1 MQSMTGFGQALGQW
15 YDAAQNVTWHWSV
28 EVKSVNHRALDVRV
42 RAGGAMDDIERD
54 VRNQIADRLHRGA
67 VQVSVQYDRVE
78 EGTSAQLSLDTQALT
93 RLADQLEALDGRRPT
108 ALELLHVK
116 GMLVSQDDSKPSFR
130 DTLDPTL
137 RAAVLASVQEALGQ
151 LLAKRQEEGMA
162 MQQVLRDQL
171 DQMTQALVIAKAEA
185 ASVPQALKMR
195 LEKNLQAL
203 QAGDIDPDR
212 LAQEVALLAAKAD
225 VTEEVERFDAH
236 IASALG
242 LLDTKGSVGRKLEF
256 LAQEFNREAN
266 TLCSK
271 SGSIALTNAG
281 LALKGLID
289 QWREQSANIE

>member
-1 MQSMTGFGQALGQW
+1 
-15 YDAAQNVTWHWSV
+15 
-28 EVKSVNHRALDVRV
+28 
-42 RAGGAMDDIERD
+42 MDDIERD

-130 DTLDPTL
+130 DKLDPTL

-185 ASVPQALKMR
+185 ASVPQAIKMR

-225 VTEEVERFDAH
+225 VTEEVNDLMLTSPAR
-236 IASALG
+236 LG
-242 LLDTKGSVGRKLEF
+242 CSIQRVPLAGSWNFWPKNLIVKPTHYAANQGRS
-256 LAQEFNREAN
+256 R
-266 TLCSK
+266 
-271 SGSIALTNAG
+271 
-281 LALKGLID
+281 
-289 QWREQSANIE
+289 